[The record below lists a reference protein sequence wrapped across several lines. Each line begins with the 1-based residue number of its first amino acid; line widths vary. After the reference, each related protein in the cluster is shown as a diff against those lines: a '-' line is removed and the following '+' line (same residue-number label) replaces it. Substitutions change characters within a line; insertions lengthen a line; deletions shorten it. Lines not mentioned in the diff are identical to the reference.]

1 MNFSSDNV
9 TGICPEIAAA
19 LSGAN
24 TGPAM
29 PYGSDDATRNVEA
42 AIKQLF
48 QCKADVFLLSTGTA
62 ANVLALSV
70 LCPPY
75 GSIYCHSKAH
85 IEIDECG
92 GPEFYTGGAKLVLL
106 PDRGGKIKA
115 DDLAKAL
122 KNQHGE
128 VHHVKPAVVSLAQTS
143 ETGTVYSINEIKAI
157 SNIAH
162 KHGMK
167 VHMDGARFANAVA
180 ALGCSA
186 SETSCKAGVD
196 ILSFGA
202 SKNGAFAAEA
212 VVIFTPGLAED
223 FAYRRKRGGHL
234 FSKMR
239 FLAAQ
244 FEAYLKDDL
253 WLQSAR
259 HANECMEII
268 AQGLSA
274 IKDVEIL
281 FPPDANMLFVRLPN
295 SMIVTLRAKGFAFYE
310 WPNENFSNV
319 RLVTAFNTSKEDCVS
334 LVQEVN
340 KISQLNYGS
349 Q

>member
-9 TGICPEIAAA
+9 TGVCPEIAAA
-19 LSGAN
+19 VNGAN
-24 TGPAM
+24 MGPAM
-29 PYGSDDATRNVEA
+29 PYGLDDATRNVET

-48 QCKADVFLLSTGTA
+48 QCEADVFLLSTGTA
-62 ANVLALSV
+62 ANALGLSV

-85 IEIDECG
+85 IEVDECG
-92 GPEFYTGGAKLVLL
+92 GPEFYTGGAKLALL
-106 PDRGGKIKA
+106 PDRGGKIMA

-128 VHHVKPAVVSLAQTS
+128 VHHVKPAVVSLSQIG
-143 ETGTVYSINEIKAI
+143 ETGAVYSIDEIKAI

-162 KHGMK
+162 KHGMR
-167 VHMDGARFANAVA
+167 VHMDGARFANAVV

-186 SETSCKAGVD
+186 AEISCKAGVD

-212 VVIFTPGLAED
+212 VIIFTPGLAED

-244 FEAYLKDDL
+244 FEAYLEDDL

-259 HANECMEII
+259 HANNCMETI

-274 IKDVEIL
+274 IKDVELI
-281 FPPDANMLFVRLPN
+281 FPHNANMIFARMPN
-295 SMIVTLRAKGFAFYE
+295 SMIVNLRAKGFAFYD
-310 WPNENFSNV
+310 WPDEGFSTI
-319 RLVTAFNTSKEDCVS
+319 RLVTAFNTKMEDCVS
-334 LVQEVN
+334 LVKEVKAIN
-340 KISQLNYGS
+340 QLSYGS
-349 Q
+349 L